1 MSYTKEKTRSV
12 RISNELYER
21 LIEKLPDEIKIG
33 KWIDKAIEMR
43 LSSESKFAHVSITGD
58 EFIKISRLGDRGPS
72 EFK

>member
-1 MSYTKEKTRSV
+1 MPYTKEKTRSV

-43 LSSESKFAHVSITGD
+43 LGMDESPYIAGFVSVG
-58 EFIKISRLGDRGPS
+58 KNGPS